1 MNEIIANLLIE
12 NLYKEIKIAA
22 LAKILFENNII
33 SEKEFNDKTAKLL
46 KDKDFLKKQ
55 LNKILPEDTYKE
67 IFHNILNDF
76 MAN

>member
-12 NLYKEIKIAA
+12 NLYQEIKIAA
-22 LAKILFENNII
+22 LPKILFENNII
-33 SEKEFNDKTAKLL
+33 SEKEFNDKTSKLL

-55 LNKILPEDTYKE
+55 LNKILSEDTYQE

-76 MAN
+76 MAD

>member
-12 NLYKEIKIAA
+12 NLYQEIKIAA
-22 LAKILFENNII
+22 LAKTLFENNII
-33 SEKEFNDKTAKLL
+33 SEKEFNDKTSKLL

-55 LNKILPEDTYKE
+55 LNKILSEDTYQE

-76 MAN
+76 IAD

>member
-12 NLYKEIKIAA
+12 NLYHEIKIAA

-33 SEKEFNDKTAKLL
+33 SEKEFNDKTSKLL

-55 LNKILPEDTYKE
+55 LNKILSEDTYQE
-67 IFHNILNDF
+67 IFHNILNNF
-76 MAN
+76 MAD

>member
-12 NLYKEIKIAA
+12 NLYQEIKIAA
-22 LAKILFENNII
+22 LVKILFENNII
-33 SEKEFNDKTAKLL
+33 SEKEFNDKTSKLL

-55 LNKILPEDTYKE
+55 LNKILSEDTYQE

-76 MAN
+76 MAD

>member
-12 NLYKEIKIAA
+12 NLYQEIKIAA

-33 SEKEFNDKTAKLL
+33 SEKEFNDKTSKLL

-55 LNKILPEDTYKE
+55 LNKILSEDTYQE

-76 MAN
+76 TAD

>member
-12 NLYKEIKIAA
+12 NLYQEIKITA
-22 LAKILFENNII
+22 LAKLLFENNII
-33 SEKEFNDKTAKLL
+33 SEKELDDKTSKLL

-55 LNKILPEDTYKE
+55 LNKILSEDTYQE

-76 MAN
+76 MAD